1 MLVDGIGKPLHGDP
15 LDYTL
20 DDDELSPEGNEEEM
34 YEDDEPDDVMTLV
47 QFQSEV
53 RKKLWLENEHTM
65 FCFAQE
71 GQSW

>member
-34 YEDDEPDDVMTLV
+34 YEDDEPEPDDVMTLV
-47 QFQSEV
+47 QFQSE
-53 RKKLWLENEHTM
+53 
-65 FCFAQE
+65 
-71 GQSW
+71 SS